1 MDGFQT
7 QTWIE
12 PLSHREIE
20 ILGLISDG
28 LSNREIAQKLF
39 LSVNTVKWYNKQI
52 FSKLGVNSRTQAA
65 SLARQSSLL
74 ESPET
79 LPGKDEFRAQHNL
92 PLQLTSFLGRGTEI
106 DRIKRWLAPTTLQ
119 AIVDPQKKVRLVTL
133 TGPGGVGKTR
143 LAIQTTLDLVEKYPD
158 GIWLVDFAPLSDPL
172 LVLPTVATTLGLKES
187 RAPLTLTNLI
197 TYFQP
202 KTILLLF
209 DNCEHL
215 IEACARLSAAILQSC
230 PGVSILATSREPLD
244 ITGEVTYKIDPLP
257 VPDPDISELLDK
269 LVGYEAVNLFIERA
283 QAVLPEFS
291 ITTANSSA
299 VVEVCRRLDGLPLAI
314 ELAAAR
320 VKMLT
325 VAEIAS
331 RLVDNFPLLGHT
343 GRTTL
348 PRAQTLQ
355 ACIDWSYTL
364 LTVEERLLLNRLAVF
379 VGGWSLDAAEEVCA
393 EGQIKSSDVFNLL
406 AQLIEKSLVVVDRWQ
421 SNKVRYRF
429 LETIYRFALN
439 KLQASGEIV
448 TLKDRHLAYF
458 LKTAEKRADI
468 LTELDR
474 IDWTNRINVEHDNLR
489 AALVWSLTDR
499 VDSSLCFRLAKNLAE
514 FWKWRGFLEEG
525 RAHFSKILAR
535 PGLTG
540 LSRERAELL
549 FQDAWLAFHQGDV
562 QAVRSLLEQ
571 SKAIFEKLGPEGL
584 RGKSDVLNTL
594 ATTEYKFGEA
604 RIALEHARKAL
615 EIVDEIDHPE
625 GVFFSNYMMGIS
637 LGRLG
642 EYELA
647 WKYLETALLV
657 SKRIGRFNSDLLH
670 DMGELAVRQG
680 DYEKGK
686 DYLERSLRQAEE
698 ARDKWVMG
706 MALGTLGWADLM
718 KGNYE
723 QARQYLARSLSIRQ
737 EIGDNDGVA
746 WCLEKLAALALLNG
760 ELEKSVRILGVAA
773 VLRREVNS
781 PINYAD
787 KPNYDALLSS
797 LRDRLGPETFQ
808 SAWDA
813 GLMIPLGEAIQ
824 LELNALS

>member
-1 MDGFQT
+1 MNSFQT
-7 QTWIE
+7 QAWVE
-12 PLSHREIE
+12 PLSQREIE

-28 LSNREIAQKLF
+28 LSNREIAQMLF

-52 FSKLGVNSRTQAA
+52 FSKLGVNSRAQAA
-65 SLARQSSLL
+65 SLARQSFLL
-74 ESPET
+74 AAPAT
-79 LPGKDEFRAQHNL
+79 LPGKDEIRPQHNL
-92 PLQLTSFLGRGTEI
+92 SLQLTSFLGREKEI
-106 DRIKRWLAPTTLQ
+106 DRIKRWLSPTAQ
-119 AIVDPQKKVRLVTL
+119 PANIDPQKWVRLVTL

-143 LAIQTTLDLVEKYPD
+143 LAIQTTLDLVGKYPD
-158 GIWLVDFAPLSDPL
+158 GIWLFDFAPLSDPL
-172 LVLPTVATTLGLKES
+172 LVLQTVATTLGLTES

-197 TYFQP
+197 AYLQT

-215 IEACARLSAAILQSC
+215 IDACARLSAAILQSC
-230 PGVSILATSREPLD
+230 PGVSILATSREPLG
-244 ITGEVTYKIDPLP
+244 ITGEISYTIDPLP
-257 VPDPDISELLDK
+257 VPDLDISLLLDD
-269 LVGYEAVNLFIERA
+269 LVQYEAVSLFIERA

-291 ITTANSSA
+291 MTSANSSA
-299 VVEVCRRLDGLPLAI
+299 LVDVCRRLDGLPLAI

-325 VAEIAS
+325 VAEIAA
-331 RLVDNFPLLGHT
+331 RLDDSFPLLSHT
-343 GRTTL
+343 DRIAL

-364 LTVEERLLLNRLAVF
+364 LTAEERLLLNRLAVF

-406 AQLIEKSLVVVDRWQ
+406 AQLIEKSLVIVDRWHA
-421 SNKVRYRF
+421 NKVRYRF

-439 KLQASGEIV
+439 KLQASGEIA

-458 LKTAEKRADI
+458 LKTAEKRASI
-468 LTELDR
+468 LTHRDR
-474 IDWTNRINVEHDNLR
+474 IDWTNRIEAEHDNLR
-489 AALVWSLTDR
+489 AALEWSLTDR
-499 VDSSLCFRLAKNLAE
+499 VDSSLCYRLAINLGE
-514 FWKWRGFLEEG
+514 FWYWRGLLEEG
-525 RAHFSKILAR
+525 RGRFEKILAK

-540 LSRERAELL
+540 LTRERAVLL
-549 FQDAWLAFHQGDV
+549 YRVAWLAFNQGDE

-584 RGKSDVLNTL
+584 SGNSDALNSL
-594 ATTEYKFGEA
+594 ATVEYKFGEA
-604 RIALEHARKAL
+604 RIAVEYARKAL

-647 WKYLETALLV
+647 WKYLETSLLL
-657 SKRIGRFNSDLLH
+657 SQRIGRYYSDLLQS
-670 DMGELAVRQG
+670 MGELAVRQG
-680 DYEKGK
+680 DCEKGK
-686 DYLERSLRQAEE
+686 YYLERSLRLAEE
-698 ARDKWVMG
+698 AREKWVMG
-706 MALGTLGWADLM
+706 MTLGTLGWAEL
-718 KGNYE
+718 KQGNHE
-723 QARQYLARSLSIRQ
+723 RARQYLARSLSIRQ

-746 WCLEKLAALALLNG
+746 WCLEKLAELAFLN
-760 ELEKSVRILGVAA
+760 EEFEKSARFLGAAA

-781 PINYAD
+781 PINSAD

-808 SAWDA
+808 SAWNA
-813 GLMIPLGEAIQ
+813 GLMIPLVEAIH
-824 LELNALS
+824 LELNE